1 MKDNFSQAYHFI
13 LNLYEN
19 IQLKSFQTNMNSQ
32 STSCIWRTYLSPRV
46 AALLKKFIANC
57 IEVGIKF
64 LFSTQL
70 TYHACHPFCSTAS
83 MSIRPSVRKAKV
95 EIWFPRL
102 QLKKAADCLV
112 KFSFFKEPLSMSH
125 VTKDIIW
132 I

>member
-32 STSCIWRTYLSPRV
+32 STSCIWRTYLNLRV
-46 AALLKKFIANC
+46 VALLKKIIANC
-57 IEVGIKF
+57 IEVGNKF

-70 TYHACHPFCSTAS
+70 TYHACHPFCSAAS
-83 MSIRPSVRKAKV
+83 MSIRPSVCNAMM

-102 QLKKAADCLV
+102 IIKIDDHFLWRSLFSKNLDLLV
-112 KFSFFKEPLSMSH
+112 MLQK
-125 VTKDIIW
+125 I
-132 I
+132 